1 MKIIINGAAGRMGTV
16 LCAVI
21 RAGYCGAELA
31 GMAGPPARE
40 NGALPVLDDLRAE
53 ADCIIDFSNHAGT
66 FRLLACA
73 LSRRLPVVIATTG
86 QTKEEFAAI
95 REASKQIPI
104 FCAENLSLGISLLA
118 GLVRTAV
125 AMLPDADVEIVERH
139 HNGKL
144 DVPSGTALM
153 LAQAVRDARPN
164 AHPVVGRHENGMR
177 GKQEIGIHS
186 LRAGNAIGT
195 HEVVISTDT
204 ECISLKHEVQERSLY
219 AKGALEAAA
228 FLIRQPP
235 GLYRMEDLLRERS
248 I

>member
-1 MKIIINGAAGRMGTV
+1 MRIIVNGASGRMGTA

-31 GMAGPPARE
+31 GMAGRPSRE
-40 NGALPVLDDLRAE
+40 AGALPALDALRAE
-53 ADCIIDFSNHAGT
+53 ADCIIDVSNHAGT
-66 FRLLACA
+66 FRLLAYT

-86 QTKEEFAAI
+86 QTEEEFAAI
-95 REASKQIPI
+95 REAAKQIPI
-104 FCAENLSLGISLLA
+104 FCAENLSLGISLLT

-125 AMLPDADVEIVERH
+125 TMLPDADVEIMERH

-153 LAQAVRDARPN
+153 LAQAVMDVRPDAR
-164 AHPVVGRHENGMR
+164 PVVGRHENGMR

-219 AKGALEAAA
+219 AKGALEAAE
-228 FLIRQPP
+228 FLVQQPP